1 VNVPTFRNT
10 SRALLLTGAAL
21 LATVHGAGAQTGIT
35 VYHDGR
41 VLVRRTLP
49 TAVPK
54 GTSTQRVELGPID
67 PSSLVSL
74 DPGVVINRAL
84 FDAAEDENAVLRRL
98 VGRKLTVERGKQG
111 GGTETFQVTLLG
123 VDPARFLMPD
133 GTVAFGNPGGA
144 LRYPAD
150 AVSTAQAATL
160 TLTSASG
167 RKDLPLG
174 WFTDGAQW
182 NASYSVLLGAK
193 EARVTGDAVIA
204 SQSFGATDAE
214 VQLLAGSVSRAAPA
228 PAAYERADRVMMKN
242 MAAASPPMPSEEG
255 AGEFHL
261 YTLPGKST
269 IQPGSTTTIALFDPA
284 STAYEKRLVVRGRL
298 PWYGFVPQQQDEQ
311 TVPVEVSYVLK
322 RPLKTPFGDKPL
334 PGGTA
339 RIYDPDRDG
348 RLQLVGE
355 ASFGHSAPGEDVS
368 LYAGNAFD
376 LTAKRIQTEYTTVPE
391 KRGNVTRTIATLGFK
406 VTIRNGSDSAQSVD
420 VREERGGE
428 WSVTTS
434 SVPAEK
440 VSSSVTRFRVT
451 VPARGDVV
459 LTYTIRTVW

>member
-1 VNVPTFRNT
+1 VPIYSTM
-10 SRALLLTGAAL
+10 SRALLLI
-21 LATVHGAGAQTGIT
+21 ATATLVQASTVVAQTGIT
-35 VYHDGR
+35 VYNDGR

-49 TAVPK
+49 VAVPK
-54 GTSTQRVELGPID
+54 GTSTQRAELGPAD

-74 DPGVVINRAL
+74 DQGVVINRAL

-123 VDPARFLMPD
+123 VDPSRFLMPD

-150 AVSTAQAATL
+150 AVSATQVATL
-160 TLTSASG
+160 SLTSAAG

-182 NASYSVLLGAK
+182 SASYNVLLGAK
-193 EARVTGDAVIA
+193 DARITGDAVIV
-204 SQSFGATDAE
+204 SQSFSATDAD

-228 PAAYERADRVMMKN
+228 PMAKYDMARAQEGMRA
-242 MAAASPPMPSEEG
+242 MAPAPPVEEG
-255 AGEFHL
+255 AGGFHL
-261 YTLPGKST
+261 YSLPGKST
-269 IQPGSTTTIALFDPA
+269 IQPGSTTTVALFDPA
-284 STAYEKRLVVRGRL
+284 ATPYEKRLVVRGQL

-311 TVPVEVSYVLK
+311 TVPVEMTYILK
-322 RPLKTPFGDKPL
+322 RALKTPFGDKPL

-339 RIYDPDRDG
+339 RIYNPDSEG

-355 ASFGHSAPGEDVS
+355 ASFGHSAAGVDVS
-368 LYAGNAFD
+368 LYAGNSFD
-376 LTAKRIQTEYTTVPE
+376 LTAKRVQTEYTTVPE

-406 VTIRNGSDSAQSVD
+406 VTISNGSDSSQSVD

-428 WSVTTS
+428 WSVVTS

-440 VSSSVTRFRVT
+440 VSSSVTRFKVT
-451 VPARGDVV
+451 VPAKGDVV

>member
-1 VNVPTFRNT
+1 MPINSTT
-10 SRALLLTGAAL
+10 SRALLFIGIAAISRVSM
-21 LATVHGAGAQTGIT
+21 ASAQSGIT
-35 VYHDGR
+35 VYNDGR

-49 TAVPK
+49 VAVPK

-74 DPGVVINRAL
+74 DQGVVINRAL

-123 VDPARFLMPD
+123 VDPSRFLMPD
-133 GTVAFGNPGGA
+133 GSVAFGSPGGA

-150 AVSTAQAATL
+150 AVSTTQAATL
-160 TLTSASG
+160 VLTSASG

-182 NASYSVLLGAK
+182 SASYNVMLGAK
-193 EARVTGDAVIA
+193 EARITGDAVIV
-204 SQSFGATDAE
+204 SQSFSATESE

-228 PAAYERADRVMMKN
+228 PAPMAKRAREGVSMMATNAYEETA
-242 MAAASPPMPSEEG
+242 EEG
-255 AGEFHL
+255 TGGFHL
-261 YTLPGKST
+261 YSLPGKSS

-284 STAYEKRLVVRGRL
+284 TTAYEKRLVVRGQL

-311 TVPVEVSYVLK
+311 TVPVEMTYILK
-322 RPLKTPFGDKPL
+322 RPVKTPFGDKPL

-339 RIYDPDRDG
+339 RIYNPDSDG

-368 LYAGNAFD
+368 LYAGNSFD
-376 LTAKRIQTEYTTVPE
+376 LTAKRVQTEYTTVPE
-391 KRGNVTRTIATLGFK
+391 KRGNVTRTIATLGYK
-406 VTIRNGSDSAQSVD
+406 VTIGNGSDSTQSVD

-428 WSVTTS
+428 WSVVAS

-440 VSSSVTRFRVT
+440 VSSSVTRFKVT
-451 VPARGDVV
+451 VPAKGEVV
-459 LTYTIRTVW
+459 LTYTIRAVW

>member
-1 VNVPTFRNT
+1 VPIYSTM
-10 SRALLLTGAAL
+10 SRALLLI
-21 LATVHGAGAQTGIT
+21 ATATLVQASTVVAQTGIT
-35 VYHDGR
+35 VYNDGR

-49 TAVPK
+49 VAVPK
-54 GTSTQRVELGPID
+54 GTSTQRAELGPAD

-74 DPGVVINRAL
+74 DQGVVINRAL

-123 VDPARFLMPD
+123 VDPSRFLMPD

-150 AVSTAQAATL
+150 AVSATQVATL
-160 TLTSASG
+160 SLTSAAG

-182 NASYSVLLGAK
+182 SASYNVLLGAK
-193 EARVTGDAVIA
+193 DARITGDAVIV
-204 SQSFGATDAE
+204 SQSFSATDAD

-228 PAAYERADRVMMKN
+228 PMAKYDMARAQEGMRA
-242 MAAASPPMPSEEG
+242 MAPAPPVEEG
-255 AGEFHL
+255 AGGFHL
-261 YTLPGKST
+261 YSLPGKST
-269 IQPGSTTTIALFDPA
+269 IQPGSTTTVALFDPEA
-284 STAYEKRLVVRGRL
+284 TPYEKRLVVRGQL

-311 TVPVEVSYVLK
+311 TVPVEMTYILK
-322 RPLKTPFGDKPL
+322 RALKTPFGDKPL

-339 RIYDPDRDG
+339 RIYNPDSEG

-355 ASFGHSAPGEDVS
+355 ASFGHSAAGVDVS
-368 LYAGNAFD
+368 LYAGNSFD
-376 LTAKRIQTEYTTVPE
+376 LTAKRVQTEYTTVPE

-406 VTIRNGSDSAQSVD
+406 VTISNGSDSTQSVD

-428 WSVTTS
+428 WSVVTS

-440 VSSSVTRFRVT
+440 VSSSVTRFKVT
-451 VPARGDVV
+451 VPAKGDVV

>member
-1 VNVPTFRNT
+1 MPTIRT
-10 SRALLLTGAAL
+10 ATRSLLLLGAAAL
-21 LATVHGAGAQTGIT
+21 IQVRPAGAQTGIT
-35 VYHDGR
+35 VYNDGR

-54 GTSTQRVELGPID
+54 GTSEQRVELGPID

-74 DPGVVINRAL
+74 DQGVVINRAL

-98 VGRKLTVERGKQG
+98 VGRKLSVERGKMG

-123 VDPARFLMPD
+123 VDPARYLMPD
-133 GTVAFGNPGGA
+133 GTVAFGNPGGSV
-144 LRYPAD
+144 RYPAD
-150 AVSTAQAATL
+150 AVSTTQSATL
-160 TLTSASG
+160 TLTSVAE

-182 NASYSVLLGAK
+182 SASYDVILGAK
-193 EARVTGDAVIA
+193 EARVAGNAVIS
-204 SQSFGATDAE
+204 SQSFSATDAE
-214 VQLLAGSVSRAAPA
+214 IQLLAGSVSRAQAA
-228 PAAYERADRVMMKN
+228 PAAYAMRERVAMKT
-242 MAAASPPMPSEEG
+242 MAAVAPQAPAEEG
-255 AGEFHL
+255 AGGFHL
-261 YTLPGKST
+261 YTLSGKAT
-269 IQPGSTTTIALFDPA
+269 IKPGSTTAIALFDPA
-284 STAYEKRLVVRGRL
+284 STGYEKRLVVRGQL
-298 PWYGFVPQQQDEQ
+298 PWYGYVQQQQDEE
-311 TVPVEVSYVLK
+311 TVPVEMTYILK

-339 RIYDPDRDG
+339 RIFNPDSED

-355 ASFGHSAPGEDVS
+355 ASFGHSAAGEDVS
-368 LYAGNAFD
+368 LYAGNSFD
-376 LTAKRIQTEYTTVPE
+376 LTAKRVQTEYTTTPE

-406 VTIRNGSDSAQSVD
+406 VTISNGSDSTQTVD

-428 WSVTTS
+428 WSVTAS

-440 VSSSVTRFRVT
+440 VSSSVTRFRVK
-451 VPARGDVV
+451 VPARGEVV

>member
-1 VNVPTFRNT
+1 MPNLRTTTR
-10 SRALLLTGAAL
+10 SLILLGVAAL
-21 LATVHGAGAQTGIT
+21 PLADRAEAQGGVTI
-35 VYHDGR
+35 YNDGR

-54 GTSTQRVELGPID
+54 GPSDQRVELGPID

-74 DPGVVINRAL
+74 DQGVIINRAL

-98 VGRKLTVERGKQG
+98 VGRKLSVERPKQG
-111 GGTETFQVTLLG
+111 GGTEVIQVTLLG

-133 GTVAFGNPGGA
+133 GTVAFGSPGGA

-150 AVSTAQAATL
+150 AVSTTQAATL
-160 TLTSASG
+160 TLTSAAG

-182 NASYSVLLGAK
+182 SASYAVILGAK
-193 EARVTGDAVIA
+193 DARITGDAVIA
-204 SQSFGATDAE
+204 SQTFGAKDVD
-214 VQLLAGSVSRAAPA
+214 VQLLAGTVSRAMPA
-228 PAAYERADRVMMKN
+228 PSPKYDMRARETVMA
-242 MAAASPPMPSEEG
+242 MAAAPPATAEEG
-255 AGEFHL
+255 AGGFHL
-261 YTLPGKST
+261 YTLPGKAT
-269 IQPGSTTTIALFDPA
+269 IQPGSAATIALFDPA
-284 STAYEKRLVVRGRL
+284 TAPYEKRLVVRGQM
-298 PWYGFVPQQQDEQ
+298 PWYGYIPQQPDEQ
-311 TVPVEVSYVLK
+311 DVPVEVSYIIK
-322 RPLKTPFGDKPL
+322 RPLKSGFGDKPL
-334 PGGTA
+334 PGGVA
-339 RIYDPDRDG
+339 RIFNPDSDG

-355 ASFGHSAPGEDVS
+355 ASMGHTAAGQDLS

-391 KRGNVTRTIATLGFK
+391 KRGNVTRTIATLGIK
-406 VTIRNGSDSAQSVD
+406 VTIRNGSDSTQSVD

-428 WSVTTS
+428 WSVTAS

-451 VPARGDVV
+451 VPAQGEVV
-459 LTYTIRTVW
+459 LTYTIRAVW

>member
-1 VNVPTFRNT
+1 MPISRLAP
-10 SRALLLTGAAL
+10 RALFMLGVAAL
-21 LATVHGAGAQTGIT
+21 LHVPAARAQSGVTI
-35 VYHDGR
+35 YNDGR

-54 GTSTQRVELGPID
+54 GTSEQRVELGPVD
-67 PSSLVSL
+67 PTSLVSL
-74 DPGVVINRAL
+74 DQGVVINRAL

-98 VGRKLTVERGKQG
+98 VGRKLGVERGKMG
-111 GGTETFQVTLLG
+111 GGSETFQVTLLG

-133 GTVAFGNPGGA
+133 GTVAFGSAGGA

-150 AVSTAQAATL
+150 AVSTTQVATL
-160 TLTSASG
+160 MLTAVSG

-182 NASYSVLLGAK
+182 SASYNVILASK
-193 EARVTGDAVIA
+193 DARVTGDAVIG
-204 SQSFGATDAE
+204 SQSFSATDTE
-214 VQLLAGSVSRAAPA
+214 IQLLAGSVARAAPSPGSPMAKRGRAEVAMMASERYDA
-228 PAAYERADRVMMKN
+228 PAV
-242 MAAASPPMPSEEG
+242 EG
-255 AGEFHL
+255 AGGFHL
-261 YTLPGKST
+261 YTLPGKAT

-284 STAYEKRLVVRGRL
+284 STAYEKRLVVRGHL
-298 PWYGFVPQQQDEQ
+298 PWYGYVQQQQDEQ
-311 TVPVEVSYVLK
+311 DVPVEMTYIIK

-339 RIYDPDRDG
+339 RIFNPDSDG

-355 ASFGHSAPGEDVS
+355 ASFGHSAPGEDLS

-376 LTAKRIQTEYTTVPE
+376 LTAKRVQTEYTTVPE
-391 KRGNVTRTIATLGFK
+391 KKGNVTRTIATLGFK
-406 VTIRNGSDSAQSVD
+406 VTIRNGSDSTQAVD

-428 WSVTTS
+428 WSVTAS

-440 VSSSVTRFRVT
+440 VSSSVTRFRVK
-451 VPARGDVV
+451 VPAKGEVV

>member
-1 VNVPTFRNT
+1 MPSFSTT
-10 SRALLLTGAAL
+10 SRALLLTGAAS
-21 LATVHGAGAQTGIT
+21 LAIAPAAFAQTGIT
-35 VYHDGR
+35 VYNDGR
-41 VLVRRTLP
+41 VLVRRPLP
-49 TAVPK
+49 VAVPR
-54 GTSTQRVELGPID
+54 GTSTQRVELGPVD

-74 DPGVVINRAL
+74 DQGVVINRAL

-123 VDPARFLMPD
+123 VDPSRFLMPD

-150 AVSTAQAATL
+150 AVSTTQAATL

-182 NASYSVLLGAK
+182 MASYDVILGAK
-193 EARVTGDAVIA
+193 DARLTGNAVIS
-204 SQSFGATDAE
+204 SQTFSATDAE

-228 PAAYERADRVMMKN
+228 PAAYEMRDRVAMKSMN
-242 MAAASPPMPSEEG
+242 AAAPMAPPAEEG
-255 AGEFHL
+255 AGGFHL
-261 YTLPGKST
+261 YTLPGKAT

-284 STAYEKRLVVRGRL
+284 TTAYEKRLVVRGQL

-311 TVPVEVSYVLK
+311 TVPVEMTYILK
-322 RPLKTPFGDKPL
+322 RALKTPFGDKPL

-339 RIYDPDRDG
+339 RIYNPDSDG

-355 ASFGHSAPGEDVS
+355 ASFGHSAAGEDVS
-368 LYAGNAFD
+368 LYAGNSFD
-376 LTAKRIQTEYTTVPE
+376 LTAKRVQTEYTTVPE

-406 VTIRNGSDSAQSVD
+406 VTISDGSDSTQAVD

-428 WSVTTS
+428 WSVVTS

-440 VSSSVTRFRVT
+440 VSSSVTRFKVT
-451 VPARGDVV
+451 VPAKGEVV
-459 LTYTIRTVW
+459 LTYTIRAVW

>member
-1 VNVPTFRNT
+1 MPIHSTM
-10 SRALLLTGAAL
+10 SRALLLI
-21 LATVHGAGAQTGIT
+21 ATATLIQASTVVAQTGIT
-35 VYHDGR
+35 VYNDGR

-49 TAVPK
+49 VAVPK

-74 DPGVVINRAL
+74 DQGVIINRAL

-98 VGRKLTVERGKQG
+98 VGRKLTVERAKQG

-123 VDPARFLMPD
+123 VDPSRFLMPD
-133 GTVAFGNPGGA
+133 GTVAFGSPGGA

-150 AVSTAQAATL
+150 VVSTTQAATL
-160 TLTSASG
+160 ALTSASG

-182 NASYSVLLGAK
+182 SASYNVMLGAK
-193 EARVTGDAVIA
+193 DARITGDAMIV
-204 SQSFGATDAE
+204 SQSFSATDAE

-228 PAAYERADRVMMKN
+228 PMAKYDMARAREGVMA
-242 MAAASPPMPSEEG
+242 MANAPPAEEG
-255 AGEFHL
+255 AGGFHL
-261 YTLPGKST
+261 YSLPGKST
-269 IQPGSTTTIALFDPA
+269 IQPGSTATIALFDPA
-284 STAYEKRLVVRGRL
+284 TTSYEKRLVVRGQL
-298 PWYGFVPQQQDEQ
+298 PWYGFVPQQPDEQ
-311 TVPVEVSYVLK
+311 EIPVEMTYVLK
-322 RPLKTPFGDKPL
+322 RPLKTSFGDKPL

-339 RIYDPDRDG
+339 RIYNPDSEG

-355 ASFGHSAPGEDVS
+355 ATFGHSAPGEDVS
-368 LYAGNAFD
+368 LYAGNSFD
-376 LTAKRIQTEYTTVPE
+376 LTAKRVQTEYTTVPE

-406 VTIRNGSDSAQSVD
+406 VTIRNGSDSTQSVD

-428 WSVTTS
+428 WSVITS

-440 VSSSVTRFRVT
+440 VSSSVTRFKVT
-451 VPARGDVV
+451 VPAKGEVV
-459 LTYTIRTVW
+459 LTYTLRAVW

>member
-1 VNVPTFRNT
+1 MTNFRPI
-10 SRALLLTGAAL
+10 SRALLLAGTIVSLHHSAAS
-21 LATVHGAGAQTGIT
+21 AQTGIT
-35 VYHDGR
+35 VYNDGR

-49 TAVPK
+49 VAVPK

-74 DPGVVINRAL
+74 DQGVIINRAL

-123 VDPARFLMPD
+123 VDPSRFLMPD
-133 GTVAFGNPGGA
+133 GSVAFGNPGGA

-150 AVSTAQAATL
+150 AVSTTQAATL
-160 TLTSASG
+160 MLTSGSG

-182 NASYSVLLGAK
+182 MASYDVILGAK
-193 EARVTGDAVIA
+193 EARVAGSAVIS
-204 SQSFGATDAE
+204 SQTFSATDAE
-214 VQLLAGSVSRAAPA
+214 IQLLAGSVSRAVPA
-228 PAAYERADRVMMKN
+228 PAAYEMRDRVAMKS
-242 MAAASPPMPSEEG
+242 MANAAPAMPAEEG
-255 AGEFHL
+255 AGGFHL
-261 YTLPGKST
+261 YSLPGKAT

-284 STAYEKRLVVRGRL
+284 STPYDKRLVVRGQL

-311 TVPVEVSYVLK
+311 TVPVEMTYILK

-339 RIYDPDRDG
+339 RIYNPDSEG

-355 ASFGHSAPGEDVS
+355 ASFSHSAAGEDVS
-368 LYAGNAFD
+368 LYAGNSFD

-406 VTIRNGSDSAQSVD
+406 VTIRNGSDSTQSVD

-428 WSVTTS
+428 WSVVAS

-440 VSSSVTRFRVT
+440 VSSSVQRFRVT
-451 VPARGDVV
+451 VPAKGEVV

>member
-1 VNVPTFRNT
+1 VIPFGTI
-10 SRALLLTGAAL
+10 SRALLFISATTVIHASTAL
-21 LATVHGAGAQTGIT
+21 AQTGIT
-35 VYHDGR
+35 VYSDGR

-49 TAVPK
+49 VAVPK
-54 GTSTQRVELGPID
+54 GTSTERVELGPID

-74 DPGVVINRAL
+74 DQGVVINRAL

-111 GGTETFQVTLLG
+111 GGSETFQVTLLG

-133 GTVAFGNPGGA
+133 GSVAFGSPGGA

-182 NASYSVLLGAK
+182 MASYDVILGARD
-193 EARVTGDAVIA
+193 ARVSGNAVIG
-204 SQSFGATDAE
+204 SQTFSATDAE
-214 VQLLAGSVSRAAPA
+214 IQLLAGSVSRAAPA
-228 PAAYERADRVMMKN
+228 QAAYERRGPVAMKT
-242 MAAASPPMPSEEG
+242 MAVAAPPAPAEEG
-255 AGEFHL
+255 AGGFHL
-261 YTLPGKST
+261 YTLPGRAT
-269 IQPGSTTTIALFDPA
+269 IQPGSTTSIALFDPA
-284 STAYEKRLVVRGRL
+284 STAYEKRLVVRGQL
-298 PWYGFVPQQQDEQ
+298 PWYGYVSQQQDEE
-311 TVPVEVSYVLK
+311 TVPVEMTYILK

-339 RIYDPDRDG
+339 RIYNPDSDG

-355 ASFGHSAPGEDVS
+355 ASFGHSAAGEDVS
-368 LYAGNAFD
+368 LYAGNSFD
-376 LTAKRIQTEYTTVPE
+376 LTAKRVQTEYTTVPE
-391 KRGNVTRTIATLGFK
+391 KKGNVTRTIATLGFK
-406 VTIRNGSDSAQSVD
+406 VTIRNGSDSTQSVD

-428 WSVTTS
+428 WSVVTS

-440 VSSSVTRFRVT
+440 VSSSVTRFKVT
-451 VPARGDVV
+451 VPAKGQVV

>member
-1 VNVPTFRNT
+1 M
-10 SRALLLTGAAL
+10 RALFLLGVAPLLHVPAAR
-21 LATVHGAGAQTGIT
+21 AQSGVTI
-35 VYHDGR
+35 YNDGR

-54 GTSTQRVELGPID
+54 GTSEQRVELGPVD
-67 PSSLVSL
+67 PTSLVSL
-74 DPGVVINRAL
+74 DQGVVINRAL

-98 VGRKLTVERGKQG
+98 VGRKLSVERGKMG
-111 GGTETFQVTLLG
+111 GGSETFQVTLLG
-123 VDPARFLMPD
+123 VDPARYLMPD
-133 GTVAFGNPGGA
+133 GTVAFGSPGGA

-160 TLTSASG
+160 TLTSSTD
-167 RKDLPLG
+167 RRDLPLG

-182 NASYSVLLGAK
+182 SASYAVILSAR
-193 EARVTGDAVIA
+193 EARITGEAVIG
-204 SQSFGATDAE
+204 SQSFSATDTE
-214 VQLLAGSVSRAAPA
+214 IQLLAGSVARAAPSPASPMAKRGRAEVAMMASERYDA
-228 PAAYERADRVMMKN
+228 PAV
-242 MAAASPPMPSEEG
+242 EG
-255 AGEFHL
+255 AGGFHL
-261 YTLPGKST
+261 YTLPGKAT

-284 STAYEKRLVVRGRL
+284 TSAWEKRLVVRGEL
-298 PWYGFVPQQQDEQ
+298 PWYGFVQQQQDEQ
-311 TVPVEVSYVLK
+311 DVPVEMTYTIK

-339 RIYDPDRDG
+339 RIFNPDSDG

-355 ASFGHSAPGEDVS
+355 ASFGHSAPGEDLS

-376 LTAKRIQTEYTTVPE
+376 LTAKRVQTEYTTTPE

-406 VTIRNGSDSAQSVD
+406 VTIRNGSDSTQAVE
-420 VREERGGE
+420 VREQRGGE
-428 WSVTTS
+428 WSVTAS

-440 VSSSVTRFRVT
+440 VSSSVTRFRVK
-451 VPARGDVV
+451 VPARGEVV

>member
-1 VNVPTFRNT
+1 MPTLRTT
-10 SRALLLTGAAL
+10 SRWLLLLGVAAL
-21 LATVHGAGAQTGIT
+21 IHARPAGAQTGVTI
-35 VYHDGR
+35 YNDGR
-41 VLVRRTLP
+41 VLVRRTLSV
-49 TAVPK
+49 AVPK
-54 GTSTQRVELGPID
+54 GTSQQRVELGPID

-74 DPGVVINRAL
+74 DQGVTINRAL

-98 VGRKLTVERGKQG
+98 VGRKLGVERGKMG
-111 GGTETFQVTLLG
+111 GGTETYQVTLLG

-133 GTVAFGNPGGA
+133 GTVAFGSPGGA

-160 TLTSASG
+160 TLTSATG

-182 NASYSVLLGAK
+182 RASYAVILGAK
-193 EARVTGDAVIA
+193 EARITGEAVIG
-204 SQSFGATDAE
+204 SQSFSATDAE
-214 VQLLAGSVSRAAPA
+214 IQLLAGSVSRAAPA
-228 PAAYERADRVMMKN
+228 PGAAYEMRARADK
-242 MAAASPPMPSEEG
+242 MAMAVAAPPTPSEEG

-261 YTLPGKST
+261 YTLPGKAT

-284 STAYEKRLVVRGRL
+284 ATPYEKRLVVRGQL
-298 PWYGFVPQQQDEQ
+298 PWYGYVPQQQDEQ
-311 TVPVEVSYVLK
+311 AVPVEVSYILK

-334 PGGTA
+334 PGGVA
-339 RIYDPDRDG
+339 RIFNPDSDG

-355 ASFGHSAPGEDVS
+355 ASLGHTAAGQDLS
-368 LYAGNAFD
+368 LYAGTAFD
-376 LTAKRIQTEYTTVPE
+376 LTAKRVQTEYTTTPE

-406 VTIRNGSDSAQSVD
+406 VTIRNASDSAQAVE

-428 WSVTTS
+428 WSVTAS

-440 VSSSVTRFRVT
+440 VSSSVSRFRVT
-451 VPARGDVV
+451 VPARGEVV

>member
-1 VNVPTFRNT
+1 MPTIST
-10 SRALLLTGAAL
+10 ISRALLFLVAAAL
-21 LATVHGAGAQTGIT
+21 AQAPAARAQTGIT
-35 VYHDGR
+35 VYNDGR

-49 TAVPK
+49 VAVPK
-54 GTSTQRVELGPID
+54 GTSTPRVELGPVD

-74 DPGVVINRAL
+74 DQGVIINRAL

-98 VGRKLTVERGKQG
+98 VGRKLTVERAKQG

-123 VDPARFLMPD
+123 VDPSRFLMPD

-160 TLTSASG
+160 TLTSAGG

-174 WFTDGAQW
+174 WFTEGAQW
-182 NASYSVLLGAK
+182 NASYNIVLGAK

-204 SQSFGATDAE
+204 SQSFSATDADI
-214 VQLLAGSVSRAAPA
+214 QLLAGSVSRAIPA
-228 PAAYERADRVMMKN
+228 PNAKYDMVRAREGVMA
-242 MAAASPPMPSEEG
+242 MAAAPPSPAEEG

-261 YTLPGKST
+261 YTLPGKAT

-284 STAYEKRLVVRGRL
+284 SAPYEKRLVVRGQL
-298 PWYGFVPQQQDEQ
+298 PWYGYVPQQPDEQ

-334 PGGTA
+334 PGGVA
-339 RIYDPDRDG
+339 RIYNPDSEG

-355 ASFGHSAPGEDVS
+355 ASTSHSAPGEDLS

-376 LTAKRIQTEYTTVPE
+376 LTAKRVQTEYTTVPE

-406 VTIRNGSDSAQSVD
+406 VTIRNGSDSTQSVD

-428 WSVTTS
+428 WSVVTS

-440 VSSSVTRFRVT
+440 VSSSVTRFKVT
-451 VPARGDVV
+451 VPARGEAV
-459 LTYTIRTVW
+459 LTYTIRAVW

>member
-1 VNVPTFRNT
+1 VPIYSTM
-10 SRALLLTGAAL
+10 SRALLLI
-21 LATVHGAGAQTGIT
+21 ATATLVQASTVVAQTGIT
-35 VYHDGR
+35 VYNDGR

-49 TAVPK
+49 VAVPK
-54 GTSTQRVELGPID
+54 GTSTQRAELGPAD

-74 DPGVVINRAL
+74 DQGVVINRAL

-123 VDPARFLMPD
+123 VDPSRFLMPD

-150 AVSTAQAATL
+150 AVSATQVATL
-160 TLTSASG
+160 SLTSAAG

-182 NASYSVLLGAK
+182 SASYNVLLGAK
-193 EARVTGDAVIA
+193 DARITGDAVIV
-204 SQSFGATDAE
+204 SQSFSATDAD

-228 PAAYERADRVMMKN
+228 PMAKYDMARAQEGMRA
-242 MAAASPPMPSEEG
+242 MAPAPPVEEG
-255 AGEFHL
+255 AGGFHL
-261 YTLPGKST
+261 YSLPGKST
-269 IQPGSTTTIALFDPA
+269 IQPGSTTTVALFDPEA
-284 STAYEKRLVVRGRL
+284 TPYEKRLVVRGQL

-311 TVPVEVSYVLK
+311 TVPVEMTYILK
-322 RPLKTPFGDKPL
+322 RALKTPFGDKPL

-339 RIYDPDRDG
+339 RIYNPDSEG

-355 ASFGHSAPGEDVS
+355 ASFGHSAAGEDVS
-368 LYAGNAFD
+368 LYAGNSFD
-376 LTAKRIQTEYTTVPE
+376 LTAKRVQTEYTTVPE

-406 VTIRNGSDSAQSVD
+406 VTISNGSDSTQSVD

-428 WSVTTS
+428 WSVVTS

-440 VSSSVTRFRVT
+440 VSSSVTRFKVT
-451 VPARGDVV
+451 VPAKGDVV

>member
-1 VNVPTFRNT
+1 
-10 SRALLLTGAAL
+10 
-21 LATVHGAGAQTGIT
+21 
-35 VYHDGR
+35 
-41 VLVRRTLP
+41 
-49 TAVPK
+49 
-54 GTSTQRVELGPID
+54 
-67 PSSLVSL
+67 
-74 DPGVVINRAL
+74 
-84 FDAAEDENAVLRRL
+84 

-123 VDPARFLMPD
+123 VDPSRFLMPD

-150 AVSTAQAATL
+150 AVSTTQVATL
-160 TLTSASG
+160 TLTSAAG

-182 NASYSVLLGAK
+182 SASYNVLLGAK
-193 EARVTGDAVIA
+193 DARITGDAVIV
-204 SQSFGATDAE
+204 SQSFSAADAD
-214 VQLLAGSVSRAAPA
+214 VQLLAGSVSRAPA
-228 PAAYERADRVMMKN
+228 PMAKYDMARARENVMA
-242 MAAASPPMPSEEG
+242 MAAAPPAEEG
-255 AGEFHL
+255 AGGFHL
-261 YTLPGKST
+261 YSLPGKST

-284 STAYEKRLVVRGRL
+284 ATAYEKRLVVRGQL

-311 TVPVEVSYVLK
+311 TVPVEMTYILK
-322 RPLKTPFGDKPL
+322 RALKTPFGDKPL

-339 RIYDPDRDG
+339 RIYNPDSDG

-355 ASFGHSAPGEDVS
+355 ATFGHSAAGEDVS
-368 LYAGNAFD
+368 LYAGNSFD
-376 LTAKRIQTEYTTVPE
+376 LTAKRVQTEYTTVPE

-406 VTIRNGSDSAQSVD
+406 VTISNGSDSTQSVD

-428 WSVTTS
+428 WSVVTS

-440 VSSSVTRFRVT
+440 VSSSVTRFKVT
-451 VPARGDVV
+451 VPAKGDVV

>member
-1 VNVPTFRNT
+1 MSTLRPA
-10 SRALLLTGAAL
+10 SRSLLLIGAIA
-21 LATVHGAGAQTGIT
+21 AIHVQVAGAQTGIT
-35 VYHDGR
+35 VYNDGR

-54 GTSTQRVELGPID
+54 GTSDQRVELGPVD

-74 DPGVVINRAL
+74 DDGVIINRAL

-98 VGRKLTVERGKQG
+98 VGRKLSVERGKVG
-111 GGTETFQVTLLG
+111 GGVETFQVTLLG
-123 VDPARFLMPD
+123 VDPARYLMPD

-182 NASYSVLLGAK
+182 NASYAVILGAK
-193 EARVTGDAVIA
+193 EARVTGEAVIA
-204 SQSFGATDAE
+204 SQSFSATDAE
-214 VQLLAGSVSRAAPA
+214 IQLLAGSVSRAAA
-228 PAAYERADRVMMKN
+228 PSPRMSP
-242 MAAASPPMPSEEG
+242 MAARAEMSMNKVQAYGPPAQEESG
-255 AGEFHL
+255 GFHL
-261 YTLPGKST
+261 YSLPGKAT
-269 IQPGSTTTIALFDPA
+269 ILPGSTTTIALFDPA
-284 STAYEKRLVVRGRL
+284 SAPYEKRLVVRGQL
-298 PWYGFVPQQQDEQ
+298 PWYGFVQQQQDEEE
-311 TVPVEVSYVLK
+311 VPVEMTYIIK

-339 RIYDPDRDG
+339 RIFNPDSDG

-355 ASFGHSAPGEDVS
+355 ASFGHSAPGEDLS

-376 LTAKRIQTEYTTVPE
+376 LTAKRVQTEYTTTPE

-406 VTIRNGSDSAQSVD
+406 VTIRNGSDSTQTVD

-428 WSVTTS
+428 WSVTAS

-440 VSSSVTRFRVT
+440 VSSSVQRFRVK
-451 VPARGDVV
+451 VPARGEVV

>member
-1 VNVPTFRNT
+1 MPIYSTM
-10 SRALLLTGAAL
+10 SRALLLI
-21 LATVHGAGAQTGIT
+21 ATATLIQASPVVAQTGIT
-35 VYHDGR
+35 VYNDGR

-49 TAVPK
+49 VAVPK

-74 DPGVVINRAL
+74 DQGVIINRAL

-98 VGRKLTVERGKQG
+98 VGRKLTVERAKQG

-123 VDPARFLMPD
+123 VDPSRFLMPD
-133 GTVAFGNPGGA
+133 GTVAFGSPGGA

-150 AVSTAQAATL
+150 VVSTTQAATL
-160 TLTSASG
+160 ALTSAAG

-182 NASYSVLLGAK
+182 SASYNVVLGPK
-193 EARVTGDAVIA
+193 EARITGDAVIV
-204 SQSFGATDAE
+204 SQSFSATDAE

-228 PAAYERADRVMMKN
+228 PMAKYDMARAREGVMA
-242 MAAASPPMPSEEG
+242 MANAPPAEEG
-255 AGEFHL
+255 AGGFHL
-261 YTLPGKST
+261 YSLPGKST
-269 IQPGSTTTIALFDPA
+269 IQPGSTATIALFDPA
-284 STAYEKRLVVRGRL
+284 ATPYEKRLVVRGQL
-298 PWYGFVPQQQDEQ
+298 PWYGFVPQQPDEQ
-311 TVPVEVSYVLK
+311 EVPVEMTYVLK
-322 RPLKTPFGDKPL
+322 RPLKTSFGDKPL

-339 RIYDPDRDG
+339 RIYNPDSEG

-355 ASFGHSAPGEDVS
+355 ATFGHSAPGEEVS
-368 LYAGNAFD
+368 LYAGNSFD
-376 LTAKRIQTEYTTVPE
+376 LTAKRVQTEYTTVPE

-406 VTIRNGSDSAQSVD
+406 VTIRNGSDSTQSVD

-428 WSVTTS
+428 WSVITS

-440 VSSSVTRFRVT
+440 VSSSVTRFKVT
-451 VPARGDVV
+451 VPAKGEVV
-459 LTYTIRTVW
+459 LTYTLRAVW